1 MSPVRDDEM
10 GTALPRTDYQ
20 CDQCGATNIVAASVI
35 YSQGTHSFSGRFSAG
50 TTQSSSARAAAPPRA
65 RGYFRPFLC
74 WGAAAFILFLWTI
87 VGLSSILQHPT
98 TSALRPQT
106 VALFL
111 FIGIA
116 CFVAMVHGFRKVAL
130 YNREVYPRLYRDWEH
145 TYVCKRCG
153 RFQQIS

>member
-1 MSPVRDDEM
+1 M
-10 GTALPRTDYQ
+10 GTALPQTLYQ
-20 CDQCGATNIVAASVI
+20 CEQCGDTNFVAASVI

-50 TTQSSSARAAAPPRA
+50 TTQTFSARAAAPPRP
-65 RGYFRPFLC
+65 RGYIRPFLC
-74 WGAAAFILFLWTI
+74 WGAASLILFLWTL

-111 FIGIA
+111 FIGVA
-116 CFVAMVHGFRKVAL
+116 CFAAMIYSFRKVTR
-130 YNREVYPRLYRDWEH
+130 YNREIYPRLCWDWEH

-153 RFQQIS
+153 RFQQIP